1 MKVFLSQ
8 TLMFSSFF
16 FPFLL
21 NNGHREYKFVPTIR
35 CHVQNA
41 VYQLQVTKTNSDVQ
55 EQTSALK
62 PVIIWTH
69 IVSRG
74 GEIDSFLCFDQHF
87 HPLKDATCREK
98 KLNLF

>member
-1 MKVFLSQ
+1 MVTESINLS
-8 TLMFSSFF
+8 L
-16 FPFLL
+16 
-21 NNGHREYKFVPTIR
+21 R

-62 PVIIWTH
+62 PVVICTH

-74 GEIDSFLCFDQHF
+74 GELILF
-87 HPLKDATCREK
+87 HVLTNIST
-98 KLNLF
+98 L

>member
-1 MKVFLSQ
+1 MV
-8 TLMFSSFF
+8 T
-16 FPFLL
+16 
-21 NNGHREYKFVPTIR
+21 ECKFVPTIR

-62 PVIIWTH
+62 PVVICTH

-74 GEIDSFLCFDQHF
+74 GGGGGIDSFSCFDQHF
-87 HPLKDATCREK
+87 HPLKEATCREK